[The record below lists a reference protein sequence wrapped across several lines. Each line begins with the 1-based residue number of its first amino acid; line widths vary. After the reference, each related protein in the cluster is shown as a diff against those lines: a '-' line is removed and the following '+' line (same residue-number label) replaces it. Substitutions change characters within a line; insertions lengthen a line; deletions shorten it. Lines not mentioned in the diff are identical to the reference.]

1 MVTGTDRTVTLENII
16 DTAPLGALDAV
27 VDYEAN
33 APTYPNGCHIAEV
46 EIDPKTGAL
55 TLDRYT
61 GVDDSGRVINHMI
74 VDGQLHGGI
83 AQGAGQVLMEDS
95 IYDDDGQLI
104 SGSYMDYA
112 MPRADNMPNFKLG
125 FHPVPCRTNAIGVK
139 GAGESGT
146 IAALPT
152 IMNAI
157 VNALKSA
164 GVSNANM
171 IDMPATPEK
180 IWRVLNR

>member
-1 MVTGTDRTVTLENII
+1 
-16 DTAPLGALDAV
+16 
-27 VDYEAN
+27 
-33 APTYPNGCHIAEV
+33 
-46 EIDPKTGAL
+46 
-55 TLDRYT
+55 
-61 GVDDSGRVINHMI
+61 MI

-95 IYDDDGQLI
+95 IYDNDGQLI

-112 MPRADNMPNFKLG
+112 IPRADNMPYFKLG

-180 IWRVLNR
+180 IWRALNG